1 LDDFGVGLVINE
13 VTWERIQGK
22 NGRRDSLNVVKRA
35 SQEMFISTIKCAEL
49 FQMMRLLMSPIRTAY
64 GTGFSLPIESRG
76 RGIKDL
82 FRNQSAWPKITG
94 AFLPYNCDVTIGF
107 PHCLG

>member
-1 LDDFGVGLVINE
+1 MGLVINE

-22 NGRRDSLNVVKRA
+22 NDRRNSLNLAERA
-35 SQEMFISTIKCAEL
+35 GQIMFLSTIRCAEL
-49 FQMMRLLMSPIRTAY
+49 FQRVRLLMPPIRTAY
-64 GTGFSLPIESRG
+64 KTGILLPIESRS

>member
-1 LDDFGVGLVINE
+1 MGLVINE

-22 NGRRDSLNVVKRA
+22 NGRRDSLNVAERA
-35 SQEMFISTIKCAEL
+35 GQKMFLSTMRCAEL
-49 FQMMRLLMSPIRTAY
+49 FQRVKLLMSPIRTAY
-64 GTGFSLPIESRG
+64 ETGISLPIESRS

-82 FRNQSAWPKITG
+82 FRNQSAWPKVTG
-94 AFLPYNCDVTIGF
+94 AFLPYNRDVAIGF